1 MATQE
6 GTIQERVI
14 EYPIGDAIYQGLLA
28 WDEGISGPRPGVLVA
43 HAWGGRSPFEDDK
56 ARWLASLGYAGFALD
71 MYGKGIRGAT
81 VEENTALMTPLVDNR
96 DELQAR
102 IGAALST
109 LREQDE
115 VDARRCA
122 AMGFCF
128 GGLCVLDL
136 ARIGTPLAGVVSVHG
151 LFNPPGNTRDTAIQ
165 ARVLCL
171 HGYDDPMVEP
181 AAVLELAAELSAAGA
196 DWQVHAYGGTRHA
209 FTNPQAND
217 AQMGTIYSATADRRA
232 HVAMRNF
239 FAELFDG

>member
-1 MATQE
+1 MAIQE

-14 EYPIGDAIYQGLLA
+14 EYPIGDAIYQGLLV

-96 DELQAR
+96 AELQVR

-165 ARVLCL
+165 ARVLCPSWPRNSARR
-171 HGYDDPMVEP
+171 GPTGSCTP
-181 AAVLELAAELSAAGA
+181 TAARGMRSPIRRPTTRRWARFTARRPIAALTSLCRTSL
-196 DWQVHAYGGTRHA
+196 Q
-209 FTNPQAND
+209 
-217 AQMGTIYSATADRRA
+217 SCSTAEFFRA
-232 HVAMRNF
+232 W
-239 FAELFDG
+239 LLI